1 MTDFTEAEEKILNEY
16 YPPRTGEL
24 GEDGDKETGEWSW
37 EGWEHDEVIPWTFSS
52 SDGVGEEEFLA
63 LYNAWQGNQSISLTE
78 INRLGHVAKEPYG
91 IRDGEEMDSY
101 EYIVMLE
108 QRSVWRI
115 SITEN
120 MGLHGIYLVQ
130 RLPKQIR
137 NVQIDFEIHYDD
149 FWDPDI
155 VEISDLYDDDELVR
169 KGDKK

>member
-1 MTDFTEAEEKILNEY
+1 MTDFTEAEKKILNEY

-24 GEDGDKETGEWSW
+24 GEDGNKKTGEWSW

-63 LYNAWQGNQSISLTE
+63 LYNAWNANQSISVTE
-78 INRLGHVAKEPYG
+78 INRLGRLPKGPHG
-91 IRDGEEMDSY
+91 FRDGEEMDSY

-155 VEISDLYDDDELVR
+155 VEISDLYT
-169 KGDKK
+169 GDKK